1 MITNK
6 FEYKPMSRESV
17 NGRRLYATPSGRL
30 PSVTTI
36 LDKTKTEES
45 KAALENWRK
54 NVGHSRAQQI
64 TTEAAN
70 RGTRMHS
77 YLENYVIDGAIKER
91 GSNPFSW
98 ASHAMAE
105 VVIKEGLVNV
115 DEYWGVEVPLYFPEV
130 YAGTTDLVGVHKG
143 VPAILDFK
151 QSNKPKKDE
160 WITDYKLQL
169 AAYAL
174 AHNEIHGTDINKGVI
189 LVCVKPKTDT
199 STQEMIEPPQY
210 QEFIVEG
217 AEFEHWKNQWWK
229 RCEEYYTK
237 LALGEI

>member
-1 MITNK
+1 
-6 FEYKPMSRESV
+6 MSRESV

-54 NVGHSRAQQI
+54 NVGHARAQQI

-174 AHNEIHGTDINKGVI
+174 AHNEVHGTNIREGHIFMCSRAGEYQQFD
-189 LVCVKPKTDT
+189 LWPDEFDDW
-199 STQEMIEPPQY
+199 SQE
-210 QEFIVEG
+210 
-217 AEFEHWKNQWWK
+217 WWK
-229 RCEEYYTK
+229 RCEQYYEK
-237 LALGEI
+237 FS

>member
-1 MITNK
+1 
-6 FEYKPMSRESV
+6 MSRESV
-17 NGRRLYATPSGRL
+17 NGRRLYATPSGKL

-54 NVGHSRAQQI
+54 NIGHARAQQI

-77 YLENYVIDGAIKER
+77 YLENYVIDGVIKER

-98 ASHAMAE
+98 ASHAMAQ

-115 DEYWGVEVPLYFPEV
+115 NEYWGVEVPLYFPEV

-189 LVCVKPKTDT
+189 LVCVKPKTDP

-217 AEFEHWKNQWWK
+217 TEFEHWKNQWWK

-237 LALGEI
+237 LAQGEI

>member
-1 MITNK
+1 
-6 FEYKPMSRESV
+6 MSRESV
-17 NGRRLYATPSGRL
+17 NGRRLYATPSGKL

-54 NVGHSRAQQI
+54 NIGHARAQQI

-77 YLENYVIDGAIKER
+77 YLENYVIDGVIKER

-98 ASHAMAE
+98 VSHAMAQ

-115 DEYWGVEVPLYFPEV
+115 NEYWGVEVPLYFPDV

-189 LVCVKPKTDT
+189 LVCVKPKTDP

-217 AEFEHWKNQWWK
+217 TEFTHWKNQWWK

-237 LALGEI
+237 LAQGEI